1 MNEQIANLFDE
12 YSDVPSSLIG
22 HEVLRNQLLPDL
34 LGKEKD
40 TILYFMGKSLARK
53 YPCESIDEI
62 GTFFGA
68 MSWGELY
75 LDKEKKKEYQF
86 TLSGELTQK
95 RLKYKTPYN
104 FRLEAGFLAEQITL
118 LIGTTAESA
127 YECNSKKQT
136 ISFTVMTT

>member
-53 YPCESIDEI
+53 YPCHTIDEV

-68 MSWGELY
+68 MSWGVLSLE
-75 LDKEKKKEYQF
+75 KEKKKEYKF
-86 TLSGELTQK
+86 TLSGDLTQK

-104 FRLEAGFLAEQITL
+104 FRLEAGFIAEQVTL
-118 LIGTTAESA
+118 LQGVSAECA
-127 YECNSKKQT
+127 YECLHKKKSVT
-136 ISFTVMTT
+136 FTVMTT